1 MGEGAQSL
9 PVIESPCVGT
19 CTLGPGGLCMG
30 CLRTGEEIA
39 AWLSYTSDQ
48 RRAVMDAL
56 PERAQQLFED
66 SGGG

>member
-1 MGEGAQSL
+1 
-9 PVIESPCVGT
+9 
-19 CTLGPGGLCMG
+19 MG
-30 CLRTGEEIA
+30 CLRTGDEIA